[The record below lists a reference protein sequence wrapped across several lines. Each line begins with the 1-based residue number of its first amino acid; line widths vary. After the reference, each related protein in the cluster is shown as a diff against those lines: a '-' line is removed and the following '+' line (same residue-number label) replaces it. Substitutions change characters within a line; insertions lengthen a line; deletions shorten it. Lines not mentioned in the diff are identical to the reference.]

1 MKHIREIAVF
11 LFLLILALAAAVRSA
26 DAASEI
32 PVCGPAA
39 VGFEDDDLRRETIIP
54 AGVLVVTPEEPNRL
68 WIGDGVTKGG
78 LEVRAKPCVTGFVDV
93 AVATTN
99 LAMGLWPVTFGDWA
113 VRGGEN
119 AFGVMRG
126 GNYKFY
132 ITYTGETTYAKYL
145 FGMDGDVYTFTCN
158 SVQGAQSPPWLLMT
172 TNLLEDFQRVE
183 TGLEYVDSVTA
194 RLVWTND
201 TSADTLFFRVV
212 TDRFEEE
219 ALVATVPIHADAGI
233 TMGANTWTEWPD
245 VDGKVA
251 AVVADHTN
259 NSNNPHKVKFWQVHE
274 ADEEGMRDEFG
285 MSFSRCDGISSL
297 SGFGRV
303 IDVETGTVEGDW
315 HFDERPTL
323 GTNGFATTNDVA
335 AALDAVE
342 ERVGAVEG
350 MLEEYWC
357 KWTDATLSA
366 TEINWIPT
374 NWPARTVWCYCYIT
388 FTTNDT
394 VTFRLPAWTPDNDCT
409 LHLVLLRPANHAAM
423 RIETANGTAF
433 RTVSNTS
440 SATYNDTVFCWRAEI
455 GQWIASPVYMAAVPY
470 AIPPAGSRVNIAT
483 SALPEDSRFAPVH
496 AQQTLSTPSLQ
507 SLRPSLSP
515 SAPLALDADIDDS
528 DLAIDAA
535 PDALDSDESDDL
547 EDEPEEDTP

>member
-32 PVCGPAA
+32 PVYGPAA
-39 VGFEDDDLRRETIIP
+39 VAFEDDDIRRETIIP
-54 AGVLVVTPEEPNRL
+54 NGVLLVTPEEPSRL

-158 SVQGAQSPPWLLMT
+158 SVQGTQSPPWLLMT

-233 TMGANTWTEWPD
+233 VATGSITIDGANVATVADTE
-245 VDGKVA
+245 GLASA
-251 AVVADHTN
+251 AVAPVA
-259 NSNNPHKVKFWQVHE
+259 S
-274 ADEEGMRDEFG
+274 
-285 MSFSRCDGISSL
+285 
-297 SGFGRV
+297 
-303 IDVETGTVEGDW
+303 
-315 HFDERPTL
+315 
-323 GTNGFATTNDVA
+323 
-335 AALDAVE
+335 
-342 ERVGAVEG
+342 RVGAVEER
-350 MLEEYWC
+350 LDYPETCCLYWPPEYV
-357 KWTDATLSA
+357 TN
-366 TEINWIPT
+366 NWGQASHTIYIPT
-374 NWPARTVWCYCYIT
+374 NFPTRKLHLVISDNGL
-388 FTTNDT
+388 TNLN
-394 VTFRLPAWTPDNDCT
+394 VRLDPAWHPDNDVGIKVHIVRTSDNPTNRAVRVYLGQQGIGSMSAYNVFRKFEYFWDVTTRVWEGYGLYAANRQYWAQDGVVVAFPTNYPATVEEWLALLESRRNPAPSLLSGGPT
-409 LHLVLLRPANHAAM
+409 LLSTRPQLGLAGGLAAEE
-423 RIETANGTAF
+423 IQETA
-433 RTVSNTS
+433 VE
-440 SATYNDTVFCWRAEI
+440 YDE
-455 GQWIASPVYMAAVPY
+455 PY
-470 AIPPAGSRVNIAT
+470 
-483 SALPEDSRFAPVH
+483 
-496 AQQTLSTPSLQ
+496 
-507 SLRPSLSP
+507 
-515 SAPLALDADIDDS
+515 
-528 DLAIDAA
+528 
-535 PDALDSDESDDL
+535 
-547 EDEPEEDTP
+547 EDEPYEEEENE

>member
-1 MKHIREIAVF
+1 MKHILEIAVF

-32 PVCGPAA
+32 PVYGPAA

-99 LAMGLWPVTFGDWA
+99 LTMGLWPVTFGDWA

-233 TMGANTWTEWPD
+233 VATGSITI
-245 VDGKVA
+245 DGTNVATVADAEGLASVAVAPVA
-251 AVVADHTN
+251 AGIAAVQGAVATN
-259 NSNNPHKVKFWQVHE
+259 AGN
-274 ADEEGMRDEFG
+274 
-285 MSFSRCDGISSL
+285 I
-297 SGFGRV
+297 
-303 IDVETGTVEGDW
+303 
-315 HFDERPTL
+315 
-323 GTNGFATTNDVA
+323 TTNSSRIAAIESDYVHSSA
-335 AALDAVE
+335 LADLATIAALDAAE

-357 KWTDATLSA
+357 KWSTESLSPLPAT
-366 TEINWIPT
+366 NYIPT
-374 NWPARTVWCYCYIT
+374 NWPASKVYCIFANDQTVE
-388 FTTNDT
+388 
-394 VTFRLPAWTPDNDCT
+394 FRISLPDNWYPDESCE
-409 LHLVLLRPANHAAM
+409 LHLVLWKMLTNSPSISVYAEGGAVTSLTGTSITGREGIFRYRPGYGWIFTSHAYTGAPYNI
-423 RIETANGTAF
+423 RDGVRRQIQNATWPNDEKFTPVIQGA
-433 RTVSNTS
+433 VQLL
-440 SATYNDTVFCWRAEI
+440 SA
-455 GQWIASPVYMAAVPY
+455 
-470 AIPPAGSRVNIAT
+470 
-483 SALPEDSRFAPVH
+483 
-496 AQQTLSTPSLQ
+496 PSLQ
-507 SLRPSLSP
+507 SLRPSLSS

-547 EDEPEEDTP
+547 EDAPEEDTP

>member
-32 PVCGPAA
+32 PVYGPAA

-99 LAMGLWPVTFGDWA
+99 LTMGLWPVTFGDWA

-233 TMGANTWTEWPD
+233 VATGSITL
-245 VDGKVA
+245 DGTNVATVADAEGLASA
-251 AVVADHTN
+251 AVAPVA
-259 NSNNPHKVKFWQVHE
+259 S
-274 ADEEGMRDEFG
+274 
-285 MSFSRCDGISSL
+285 
-297 SGFGRV
+297 
-303 IDVETGTVEGDW
+303 
-315 HFDERPTL
+315 
-323 GTNGFATTNDVA
+323 
-335 AALDAVE
+335 
-342 ERVGAVEG
+342 RVGAVEER
-350 MLEEYWC
+350 LDYPETCCLYWAPEYVTNNWVESTSTIYVPSNFPTR
-357 KWTDATLSA
+357 KLNLAVRDTSITNLSINLRPWNAERDIEINIIVVRESGGVTNRATYVRWETDAVASIGSYTVHSVYR
-366 TEINWIPT
+366 EITFRYDAFFQTWHAVAKSLTGRTYWVDGDGKRVQYPT
-374 NWPARTVWCYCYIT
+374 NFPATVEDWLAILESRR
-388 FTTNDT
+388 N
-394 VTFRLPAWTPDNDCT
+394 PAPSLLSGGPT
-409 LHLVLLRPANHAAM
+409 LLSTRPQLGLAGGLAAEE
-423 RIETANGTAF
+423 IPETA
-433 RTVSNTS
+433 VE
-440 SATYNDTVFCWRAEI
+440 Y
-455 GQWIASPVYMAAVPY
+455 
-470 AIPPAGSRVNIAT
+470 
-483 SALPEDSRFAPVH
+483 
-496 AQQTLSTPSLQ
+496 
-507 SLRPSLSP
+507 
-515 SAPLALDADIDDS
+515 
-528 DLAIDAA
+528 
-535 PDALDSDESDDL
+535 
-547 EDEPEEDTP
+547 DEPYEEEPYEEEENE

>member
-32 PVCGPAA
+32 PVYGPAA

-99 LAMGLWPVTFGDWA
+99 LTMGLWPVTFGDWA

-219 ALVATVPIHADAGI
+219 ALVATVPIKAEAGI
-233 TMGANTWTEWPD
+233 TMGTNTWTEWPD

-251 AVVADHTN
+251 AALADHTN
-259 NSNNPHKVKFWQVHE
+259 NSNNPHEVKFWQVHE
-274 ADEEGMRDEFG
+274 ADEDGMRDDFG
-285 MSFSRCDGISSL
+285 MSFSRGDGITSL
-297 SGFGRV
+297 SGFGRT
-303 IDVETGTVEGDW
+303 IEVETGTVEGDW

-323 GTNGFATTNDVA
+323 GPNGFATTNDV
-335 AALDAVE
+335 DAVE
-342 ERVGAVEG
+342 DRVEVLEGYHELPETMVLWWTTNLASGTTNWVPTDFPTRKLEIRLDRGGLTNVFLHIDGAHDYGREVEISILTYASADG
-350 MLEEYWC
+350 HNVVRVVGSSIISMGNLAGTNPRLYTFAFDPISKTMRSMC
-357 KWTDATLSA
+357 VTPTISA
-366 TEINWIPT
+366 TPLST
-374 NWPARTVWCYCYIT
+374 AAHADGAA
-388 FTTNDT
+388 NDT
-394 VTFRLPAWTPDNDCT
+394 PTGPATVEEWLALRETPSA
-409 LHLVLLRPANHAAM
+409 L
-423 RIETANGTAF
+423 
-433 RTVSNTS
+433 TS
-440 SATYNDTVFCWRAEI
+440 S
-455 GQWIASPVYMAAVPY
+455 SP
-470 AIPPAGSRVNIAT
+470 S
-483 SALPEDSRFAPVH
+483 L
-496 AQQTLSTPSLQ
+496 LSLQ
-507 SLRPSLSP
+507 SHRPSLFP
-515 SAPLALDADIDDS
+515 TIAMDADFDDFDA
-528 DLAIDAA
+528 DLAAA
-535 PDALDSDESDDL
+535 SDDP
-547 EDEPEEDTP
+547 ETKPEEESE